1 MIAKVYQE
9 RVETCG
15 QAVILVDGFVA
26 VKFLTRNRE
35 KSSRAYRR
43 NGILGIC
50 GSDNDTR
57 L

>member
-9 RVETCG
+9 WVETCG